1 MKTRGKK
8 KPLQKTR
15 RRSTSGKINV
25 PLDVTSDSD
34 LPALLKTLKSKK
46 ITIVLIYATWCH
58 HCHKLMP
65 HFDAASKNTK
75 NKVASVK
82 INETM
87 NNKVNEYIK
96 NNINSSATPF
106 DPKVYTSMF
115 AVKNGIIQTEI
126 QPIKD
131 TKKLSMAMES
141 ISEPPE
147 EVVNNVSKTLTNLG
161 IENKG
166 LVNKHELNIAAS
178 SAPSPLNES
187 YNPTPRKSM
196 DLTQVDKEAKE
207 LMNLQAQIPSISV
220 VNPPSP
226 KKSYSIDNMKGGKM
240 CGSLMGGS
248 QGGSLMGAMS
258 AIAKSSYT
266 LAPTAALLA
275 TAAGMKTHTRN
286 KRHRKR

>member
-1 MKTRGKK
+1 
-8 KPLQKTR
+8 
-15 RRSTSGKINV
+15 
-25 PLDVTSDSD
+25 
-34 LPALLKTLKSKK
+34 
-46 ITIVLIYATWCH
+46 
-58 HCHKLMP
+58 
-65 HFDAASKNTK
+65 
-75 NKVASVK
+75 
-82 INETM
+82 M

-106 DPKVYTSMF
+106 EPKGYPSMF

-131 TKKLSMAMES
+131 TNKLSMAMES
-141 ISEPPE
+141 ISEPPEVETINRSKTPE

-226 KKSYSIDNMKGGKM
+226 KKSYSIANMKGGKM
-240 CGSLMGGS
+240 CSSLMGGR

-275 TAAGMKTHTRN
+275 TAAGMKTHKRTRN